1 MQATASATESSLQSK
16 AEELK
21 KQCEKAEA
29 SAAEW
34 KEQAEKRRAQ
44 VGFTFLQTCLSP
56 FVFFSLLP
64 VVSLFPCFY
73 LFATHRVRQ
82 QVEELLE
89 QGRGKESTVA
99 AEAAS
104 LREELQAKTRLCD
117 LAKQA
122 GVDMERQLESLR
134 GQNFGMGQR
143 LAAAQAAEAAAQSE
157 LQQVNQQRPLHAL
170 NSLKIVGF
178 DLF

>member
-1 MQATASATESSLQSK
+1 MEGAGREEARSGRFHILTNMSLPIHFLVSSS
-16 AEELK
+16 
-21 KQCEKAEA
+21 CC
-29 SAAEW
+29 
-34 KEQAEKRRAQ
+34 
-44 VGFTFLQTCLSP
+44 FL
-56 FVFFSLLP
+56 
-64 VVSLFPCFY
+64 VSLFLSVCDSSDG
-73 LFATHRVRQ
+73 VRQ

-122 GVDMERQLESLR
+122 GVDMERQLESLK

-170 NSLKIVGF
+170 NSLKIVEF

>member
-1 MQATASATESSLQSK
+1 MEGAGR
-16 AEELK
+16 EEA
-21 KQCEKAEA
+21 C
-29 SAAEW
+29 SG
-34 KEQAEKRRAQ
+34 R
-44 VGFTFLQTCLSP
+44 FLTSPQTCLSP
-56 FVFFSLLP
+56 LL
-64 VVSLFPCFY
+64 SLFPPVAS
-73 LFATHRVRQ
+73 LFPRFHFSVSFWLVRAHRVWQ

-122 GVDMERQLESLR
+122 GVDMEKQLESLR

-157 LQQVNQQRPLHAL
+157 LQQVKRHRPLLACI
-170 NSLKIVGF
+170 SLKFVGF
-178 DLF
+178 YLL